1 MSELCSATIFIFAW
15 LGLNFAIF
23 NFLLH
28 FGDVN
33 RVYVQ
38 QASHF
43 SHVSKDVNTVLDIVL
58 VWPLKQKTLVS
69 MHTHKKMFHPWSQKI
84 KFSPKSWN
92 RLEPSRPKHG
102 KVTNQQRSMGNPCQN
117 DQTKMSSMITT
128 ISPSPATI
136 SPLLFPS
143 TSLSLAS
150 PLMTMPMTL
159 ITVVY
164 PWTIPSPP

>member
-1 MSELCSATIFIFAW
+1 MSELCLATIFIFAW

-69 MHTHKKMFHPWSQKI
+69 MHTHKKMFHPWS
-84 KFSPKSWN
+84 
-92 RLEPSRPKHG
+92 
-102 KVTNQQRSMGNPCQN
+102 
-117 DQTKMSSMITT
+117 
-128 ISPSPATI
+128 
-136 SPLLFPS
+136 
-143 TSLSLAS
+143 
-150 PLMTMPMTL
+150 
-159 ITVVY
+159 
-164 PWTIPSPP
+164 